1 MANYTKKLGIEIDI
15 SDAKKEFRKLE
26 AIGEEIVKKRNDALG
41 KSKDGFTE
49 SFASFKDIS
58 QKIFENT
65 KKSFDSLGIDE
76 ETKKQL
82 AEFQENIAD
91 KTESQLHNE
100 RAIVKLEQTLQELKQ
115 GDALLNQ
122 KAIEATEQQIEG
134 LQKIVDLQEEARK
147 QKAILPSEN
156 EKFKGDRKDL
166 WKGFGGNLAEQLFSP
181 LKDAD
186 LPDDFDEL
194 SAKSKVLLYSFKSVS
209 DSAVDLAGTIKDKV
223 IDTRKN
229 LWKNGKAIVEDM
241 ATYNLSSSNRYNSS
255 AWDLAEQTGLTG
267 ANLYGLQ
274 QALNK
279 QGFGSYEDYLSN
291 QYRLSDSARA
301 EMQEEMSKAATEWN
315 KLNDSGYFK
324 KVQEFDEQ
332 WADFK
337 RDLQY
342 AFIDFFIGNK
352 DIIEGALQTAI
363 DVLPSILSAINA
375 IVGFFSTSAN
385 YSGVSSGAISD
396 IINNYS
402 GGKTTNNSVVFN
414 TNVNSSAGTTD
425 VDTWQ
430 RVQNQ
435 MFNQYIRNRG

>member
-41 KSKDGFTE
+41 KSKDGFAE

-91 KTESQLHNE
+91 KTDSQLKNE
-100 RAIVKLEQTLQELKQ
+100 MAIVKLEQTLQELKQ

-147 QKAILPSEN
+147 SKAILPSEN

-166 WKGFGGNLAEQLFSP
+166 WKGFGGDLAEQLFSP

-291 QYRLSDSARA
+291 QYRLSDSARS

-430 RVQNQ
+430 RVQKQ

>member
-26 AIGEEIVKKRNDALG
+26 SLGEKIVKKRNDAFG
-41 KSKDGFTE
+41 KSKDGFIE

-65 KKSFDSLGIDE
+65 KKSFDSLEIDE

-91 KTESQLHNE
+91 KTDSQLKNE
-100 RAIVKLEQTLQELKQ
+100 RAIVKLEQTLQKLKE
-115 GDALLNQ
+115 GDSFLNK

-147 QKAILPSEN
+147 SKAKTLSEN

-166 WKGFGGNLAEQLFSP
+166 WKGFGGDLAEQLFSP
-181 LKDAD
+181 LKDSD
-186 LPDDFDEL
+186 LPDDFNEL

-209 DSAVDLAGTIKDKV
+209 DTAVDLAGTIKDKV

-279 QGFGSYEDYLSN
+279 QGFGSYEDYLNN

-352 DIIEGALQTAI
+352 DIIEGVLQTAI

-414 TNVNSSAGTTD
+414 TNVNSTAGTTD

-430 RVQNQ
+430 RVQSQ
-435 MFNQYIRNRG
+435 MFNQYIRNMG

>member
-147 QKAILPSEN
+147 PKAILPSEN
-156 EKFKGDRKDL
+156 EKFKDDRKDL
-166 WKGFGGNLAEQLFSP
+166 WKGFGGDLAEQLFSP

-186 LPDDFDEL
+186 LPDDFNEL

-241 ATYNLSSSNRYNSS
+241 ATYNLSNSNRYNSS

-279 QGFGSYEDYLSN
+279 QGFSSYEDYLNN

-315 KLNDSGYFK
+315 KLNDSGYFE

>member
-1 MANYTKKLGIEIDI
+1 
-15 SDAKKEFRKLE
+15 
-26 AIGEEIVKKRNDALG
+26 
-41 KSKDGFTE
+41 
-49 SFASFKDIS
+49 
-58 QKIFENT
+58 
-65 KKSFDSLGIDE
+65 
-76 ETKKQL
+76 
-82 AEFQENIAD
+82 
-91 KTESQLHNE
+91 
-100 RAIVKLEQTLQELKQ
+100 
-115 GDALLNQ
+115 
-122 KAIEATEQQIEG
+122 
-134 LQKIVDLQEEARK
+134 
-147 QKAILPSEN
+147 
-156 EKFKGDRKDL
+156 
-166 WKGFGGNLAEQLFSP
+166 
-181 LKDAD
+181 
-186 LPDDFDEL
+186 
-194 SAKSKVLLYSFKSVS
+194 
-209 DSAVDLAGTIKDKV
+209 
-223 IDTRKN
+223 
-229 LWKNGKAIVEDM
+229 M

-279 QGFGSYEDYLSN
+279 QGFGSYEDYLNN

-414 TNVNSSAGTTD
+414 TNVNSTAGTTD
-425 VDTWQ
+425 VDSWQ
-430 RVQNQ
+430 RVQKQ
-435 MFNQYIRNRG
+435 MFNKYIRNRG

>member
-1 MANYTKKLGIEIDI
+1 MANYTKTLRIGIDI

-26 AIGEEIVKKRNDALG
+26 SLGEKIVKERNDALE

-58 QKIFENT
+58 QKIFDNT

-91 KTESQLHNE
+91 KTDSQLKNE
-100 RAIVKLEQTLQELKQ
+100 RAIVKLEQTLRELKQ

-122 KAIEATEQQIEG
+122 KAIEATEQKIEG

-147 QKAILPSEN
+147 PKAKTPSEN

-166 WKGFGGNLAEQLFSP
+166 WKGFGGDLVDKLFSP
-181 LKDAD
+181 LKDGD
-186 LPDDFDEL
+186 LPDDFNEL

-255 AWDLAEQTGLTG
+255 AWNLAEQTGLTG

-279 QGFGSYEDYLSN
+279 QGFSSYDDYLNN
-291 QYRLSDSARA
+291 QYRLSDSARS
-301 EMQEEMSKAATEWN
+301 EMQEEMEKAVTEWN
-315 KLNDSGYFK
+315 KLNDSGYFE